1 MIVGFSSKLLLKI
14 VVVIA
19 FVLLSL
25 LVLVIENNNNSNSN
39 FMSNSNREL
48 LSSDIQI
55 TDGQPIKTYNGI
67 VPLTK
72 CPAGSYRPSGG
83 TNLVLVSGQLN
94 DGCIHCPR
102 GRYGFSIG
110 SSNPQCDAPCPTGRF
125 GKKLGL
131 KAVGECELCP
141 PGRYGSIV
149 GISTP
154 CDACP
159 QGKYNPEFGK
169 SSIKDCLTCPVGYRG
184 WQCNWPVQVNQPN
197 KVA

>member
-1 MIVGFSSKLLLKI
+1 MIVGFTSKLPLK
-14 VVVIA
+14 VMVVI
-19 FVLLSL
+19 
-25 LVLVIENNNNSNSN
+25 VLVFIIVLMIENSNNSNVISH
-39 FMSNSNREL
+39 SNREL

-55 TDGQPIKTYNGI
+55 TDGQPIRTYNGI

-83 TNLVLVSGQLN
+83 SNLVLVSGQLK

-102 GRYGFSIG
+102 GRYGLSVG

-125 GKKLGL
+125 GKNLGL

-141 PGRYGSIV
+141 PGRYGSVV
-149 GISTP
+149 GVSTP

-159 QGKYNPEFGK
+159 QGKYNPEYGK
-169 SSIKDCLTCPVGYRG
+169 SSVKDCLTCPPGYSG
-184 WQCNWPVQVNQPN
+184 WQCNWPVAVNNPN